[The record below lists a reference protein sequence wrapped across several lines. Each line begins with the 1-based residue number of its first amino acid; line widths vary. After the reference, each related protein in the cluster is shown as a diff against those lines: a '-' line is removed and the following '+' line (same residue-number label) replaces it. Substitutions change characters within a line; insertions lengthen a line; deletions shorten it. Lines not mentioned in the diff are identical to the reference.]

1 MNPTTPRLLRLL
13 AALLFT
19 ATTQA
24 ATITHQIT
32 HHWATNYW
40 EFIPTIAV
48 PGIPAFNPALGT
60 LTQVEFSIV
69 GERRTEWAA
78 IAGGDGGGY
87 TLGAFAQFLLNAP
100 EKSGLPTRTLAN
112 FVTPE
117 QWTSGWLLGGQT
129 TNGTL
134 ASLASS
140 NGIVTSE
147 LERFTQT
154 GEFFLLSNGA
164 ADAGAMG
171 QGGGAGFSSIVRYAT
186 ATVTITYEYDPIVPP
201 TLTITPTGTAQVMVS
216 WTPNTPGFVLQESW
230 SLTTPHWTNAPTGA
244 TNPVN
249 ISVAGLATPPAR
261 FFRLFK
267 P

>member
-1 MNPTTPRLLRLL
+1 MNPTTPRLLQSLA

-48 PGIPAFNPALGT
+48 PGIPPFNPALGT

-78 IAGGDGGGY
+78 IAGGDGGSY

-100 EKSGLPTRTLAN
+100 EKSGLPTRTLAY
-112 FVTPE
+112 FITPE
-117 QWTSGWLLGGQT
+117 QWASGWLFGGQT

-134 ASLASS
+134 VSLASS

-147 LERFTQT
+147 LERFTQP
-154 GEFFLLSNGA
+154 GQYFLLSNGA
-164 ADAGAMG
+164 ADAGAVG

-201 TLTITPTGTAQVMVS
+201 SLMITPAGAGQVMVS
-216 WTPNTPGFVLQESW
+216 WTPTTPGFVLQESW
-230 SLTTPHWTNAPTGA
+230 SFATPNWTNAPSGA
-244 TNPVN
+244 SNP
-249 ISVAGLATPPAR
+249 ITIPVAGGAR
-261 FFRLFK
+261 FYRLSK